1 METSRSLTQEQQHT
15 LESVYTFVKGAV
27 IYLAAHGDVCRE
39 ADEVQVRSLVDLG
52 VLCQARLLEQFPELR
67 EWVFGR
73 GGGQ

>member
-52 VLCQARLLEQFPELR
+52 VLCQARLLEQFPEVR
-67 EWVFGR
+67 NWVFDR
-73 GGGQ
+73 GGAQ